1 MWWEFFCWLI
11 ILDCYFTF
19 FVSIEAYILS
29 FFVLYSTYLLVAV
42 QRPLGDR
49 GKRTI
54 RLDVGYWR
62 G

>member
-1 MWWEFFCWLI
+1 MGVFL
-11 ILDCYFTF
+11 LVDYFRLLF
-19 FVSIEAYILS
+19 YIFVSIEAYILS